1 MTMSCK
7 KPFRFFIL
15 SLLVLAMLASPAMA
29 VFQDPLDVA
38 AIKQR
43 NPLNK
48 PFIGSDRSGDS
59 LVVVGPRGLIL
70 FSRDQGANWVQAEVP
85 VQSDLVAVDMVSGS
99 RGWAVGHD
107 GVILTTSDGGATWVK
122 QFDGLAAGEQFVSYY
137 RDLLEQGDGSAKTA
151 LELTEL
157 NYRDGPALPYLD
169 VWFRDELTGFA
180 VGGFGNIV
188 HTDDGGKTWTP
199 WVHRIAND
207 EGFHLTSI
215 AGVGEDVFI
224 GSERG
229 VLFRLDAEQQ
239 FFEQIETDYLGT
251 FTGVI
256 GADGLVIAY
265 GLQGMV
271 YLSRDRG
278 DNWQEVNDLP
288 GSTINHAFRR
298 ADGQGYVFANQS
310 GELIISD
317 RHFAS
322 FDVMDTNKAMHFTS
336 VVEVSDQ
343 VLLVTA
349 LEGLAKVTLSDRTL
363 TRIRTQ
369 E

>member
-1 MTMSCK
+1 MLCK
-7 KPFRFFIL
+7 KLFRFFIPP
-15 SLLVLAMLASPAMA
+15 LLVLTMLATPAMA
-29 VFQDPLDVA
+29 VFQDPLDMA
-38 AIKQR
+38 ALKQS
-43 NPLNK
+43 NPLGA
-48 PFIGSDRSGDS
+48 PFLGSARSGDS

-70 FSRDQGANWVQAEVP
+70 FSRDQGANWAQAEVP
-85 VQSDLVAVDMVSGS
+85 VQSDLVAVDMASDS

-107 GVILTTSDGGATWVK
+107 GVILVTSDGGATWVK
-122 QFDGLAAGEQFVSYY
+122 QLDGLAAGEQFTSYY
-137 RDLLEQGDGSAKTA
+137 RKLLEQGDSRVETA

-180 VGGFGNIV
+180 VGGFGNIAR
-188 HTDDGGKTWTP
+188 TDDGGKTWIP

-207 EGFHLTSI
+207 EGFHLTSVTG
-215 AGVGEDVFI
+215 AGDDVFI

-239 FFEQIETDYLGT
+239 FFEQIETDYPGT
-251 FTGVI
+251 FIGVV
-256 GADGLVIAY
+256 GADELVIAY
-265 GLQGMV
+265 GLQGTV

-278 DNWQEVNDLP
+278 DNWQEVDDLP
-288 GSTINHAFRR
+288 RSTINHAFRR
-298 ADGQGYVFANQS
+298 ADGQGYVLANQA
-310 GELIISD
+310 GELIIGD
-317 RHFAS
+317 RRFTH
-322 FDVMDTNKAMHFTS
+322 FDVMEMDSATHFTS

-349 LEGLAKVTLSDRTL
+349 LEGLARVTLADRTL
-363 TRIRTQ
+363 TRIRAQ